1 MDDACTYID
10 ALRLL
15 DRTQQAE
22 VVARHYAFRSPH
34 SRNQRFLNTLYALSN
49 QPHYYNKG
57 EADYAVRLLAGSTA
71 AEYWLGEWDG
81 RIFCAA
87 SQSRMLDPR
96 KVFFHRTEYFSIGGD
111 GELKPLRD
119 LPREVQNGAAAS
131 EGDLRVVTGINYRGS
146 DRIHGVDVKE
156 LFRTQLFYTVYNARR
171 GGWSALQPLFEHQEE
186 ACYAHPVLL
195 DGGRMLLFA
204 SDLEGGYGGMD
215 LYVSYWN
222 EQTERWSRP
231 RKPRLDGQHRRRRD
245 IPLDHRRRTLLRQQR
260 AGRLRRIRHLPRELR
275 RGQDHVQLAVAS
287 SLPDQLRV

>member
-49 QPHYYNKG
+49 QQHYYNKG

-119 LPREVQNGAAAS
+119 LPREVQNGPPRRKATCGWSRAS
-131 EGDLRVVTGINYRGS
+131 TTAVGP
-146 DRIHGVDVKE
+146 HP
-156 LFRTQLFYTVYNARR
+156 RR
-171 GGWSALQPLFEHQEE
+171 GCQGTVP
-186 ACYAHPVLL
+186 HPAFL
-195 DGGRMLLFA
+195 
-204 SDLEGGYGGMD
+204 YG
-215 LYVSYWN
+215 
-222 EQTERWSRP
+222 
-231 RKPRLDGQHRRRRD
+231 
-245 IPLDHRRRTLLRQQR
+245 I
-260 AGRLRRIRHLPRELR
+260 
-275 RGQDHVQLAVAS
+275 
-287 SLPDQLRV
+287 